1 MPFFYEVDMHP
12 KLLFERERKNKIFCG
27 YKLRGGKTALHFHS
41 NVELYAVYKGE
52 VDVWVNENCRR
63 LKKGEIAFMSSY
75 DAHRYEPIGK
85 GAVVSWLI
93 VPTSLCPELSGK
105 NVADPFICDNELFS
119 AVDKL
124 LCLIEKD
131 KNALLTNGCIGVI
144 FGLLLESLDFTERD
158 IQKNTDGMSQA
169 LLYLND
175 NFKNDVSLACA
186 AAHLGYN
193 PSYLSR
199 MFKQTVGITF
209 NAYLTML
216 RLREA
221 VQLLKN
227 GESVSFCVGE
237 SGFNSTRTFYRAFHD
252 EFGCTPKEYVKNQ
265 VL

>member
-1 MPFFYEVDMHP
+1 MHP
-12 KLLFERERKNKIFCG
+12 KLLYERERKNKIFCG
-27 YKLRGGKTALHFHS
+27 YKRGGGKTALHFHS
-41 NVELYAVYKGE
+41 NVELYAVHEGE

-63 LKKGEIAFMSSY
+63 LKAGEIAFMSSY
-75 DAHRYEPIGK
+75 DAHRYEPIGS
-85 GAVVSWLI
+85 AVVSWLI
-93 VPTSLCPELSGK
+93 VPASLCPGLFKK

-124 LCLIEKD
+124 ICLIEKD

-144 FGLLLESLDFTERD
+144 FGLLLENLDFTERAE
-158 IQKNTDGMSQA
+158 QKNTDVISQT

-175 NFKNDVSLACA
+175 NFKNNVSLGVA
-186 AAHLGYN
+186 ATQLGYN

-199 MFKQTVGITF
+199 TFKESMGIPF

-216 RLREA
+216 RLRES
-221 VQLLKN
+221 VQLLKS
-227 GESVSFCVGE
+227 GESVSFCVSE
-237 SGFNSTRTFYRAFHD
+237 SGFNSIRTFYRAFQN